1 MLQRKLWMCG
11 FLSETSE
18 SWFFRRWSSGSRL
31 SGRRLSSSRLAGC
44 RLAGS
49 WTRGNGFLCRW
60 SRRLENRTGR
70 FNSRRRST
78 SADTNQKWKL
88 WTVF

>member
-31 SGRRLSSSRLAGC
+31 SGRRLSSSRLAG
-44 RLAGS
+44 S
-49 WTRGNGFLCRW
+49 WTRGNGFL
-60 SRRLENRTGR
+60 
-70 FNSRRRST
+70 
-78 SADTNQKWKL
+78 
-88 WTVF
+88 